1 MAHTSGKEQS
11 LADRRE
17 LQRGRR
23 VHSAHQISG
32 KALWVRSLLLAAWS
46 EPPGLRS
53 PLLARGEGFHATSF
67 FIQRFSVNQKERGR
81 WRAAAYET
89 A

>member
-32 KALWVRSLLLAAWS
+32 KALWVRRRGLFKVKKAAFEIIVTSISL
-46 EPPGLRS
+46 PRHP
-53 PLLARGEGFHATSF
+53 
-67 FIQRFSVNQKERGR
+67 FIILK
-81 WRAAAYET
+81 
-89 A
+89 

>member
-46 EPPGLRS
+46 
-53 PLLARGEGFHATSF
+53 
-67 FIQRFSVNQKERGR
+67 V
-81 WRAAAYET
+81 
-89 A
+89 